1 MPVPRIAE
9 VTCTSPDR
17 VRDVIHN
24 FDADG
29 FDALYPG
36 NRGGRPATFS
46 TEQRQLGMSGV
57 SCPTTL
63 DVSVVFASSLS
74 ESGTI
79 DGSGGQL
86 TQSPA
91 SASTDADVVCPV
103 EYLVVEF
110 PSGQVSAAGF
120 DTLLDLV
127 ARDVIRVLDL
137 EFVTKSRD
145 GIVTLVDLSAAVSG
159 ASGDL
164 SAFLGASSLLLDQD
178 DLARAGALLEP
189 GSLAGILVYENVWA
203 TGMLSAMRRG
213 GARIVSSGKVD
224 PDDLEA
230 ALSAVS
236 P

>member
-1 MPVPRIAE
+1 M
-9 VTCTSPDR
+9 
-17 VRDVIHN
+17 
-24 FDADG
+24 
-29 FDALYPG
+29 
-36 NRGGRPATFS
+36 
-46 TEQRQLGMSGV
+46 
-57 SCPTTL
+57 
-63 DVSVVFASSLS
+63 
-74 ESGTI
+74 
-79 DGSGGQL
+79 

-110 PSGQVSAAGF
+110 PSGPSGQVNAAGF

-213 GARIVSSGKVD
+213 GARIVSSGEVD

-230 ALSAVS
+230 ALGAVS